1 MIERLTKKNI
11 ELLDFDIL
19 SKEQVL
25 KELNVNPYANYLVYI
40 ENNKIIAYL
49 YYSFIYD
56 RTEIN
61 MIEVKKEERNKKIG
75 TKLLKQYLEITKCP
89 STLEVN
95 IKNLPAIGLYKK
107 YGYKKVAIR
116 EKYYNGVDGI
126 LMERK

>member
-107 YGYKKVAIR
+107 YGYKKY
-116 EKYYNGVDGI
+116 KYG
-126 LMERK
+126 K